1 MANALKTVR
10 PLKKFANRFSVEG
23 FNAGRPVHVIE
34 NTDASGT
41 EINVIYRYRRNVV
54 PQARCDDHRLI
65 SVESTRLGNS
75 TPTSVGV
82 FFYTYFC
89 LY

>member
-34 NTDASGT
+34 NTDDQGT
-41 EINVIYRYRRNVV
+41 EINVIYQRADGSWRTAPRDGTL
-54 PQARCDDHRLI
+54 QAAIEGMWFRKQ
-65 SVESTRLGNS
+65 
-75 TPTSVGV
+75 GV
-82 FFYTYFC
+82 MITG
-89 LY
+89 

>member
-34 NTDASGT
+34 STDASGT
-41 EINVIYRYRRNVV
+41 EINVIYQRADGSWRTAPKNGTL
-54 PQARCDDHRLI
+54 QAAIEGMWFRKQ
-65 SVESTRLGNS
+65 
-75 TPTSVGV
+75 GV
-82 FFYTYFC
+82 MITG
-89 LY
+89 

>member
-1 MANALKTVR
+1 MSNALKTVR

-41 EINVIYRYRRNVV
+41 EINVIYQRADGSWRTAPRDGTL
-54 PQARCDDHRLI
+54 QAAIEGMWFRKQ
-65 SVESTRLGNS
+65 
-75 TPTSVGV
+75 GV
-82 FFYTYFC
+82 MITG
-89 LY
+89 

>member
-34 NTDASGT
+34 NTDDQGT
-41 EINVIYRYRRNVV
+41 EINVIYQRADGSWRTAPKNGTL
-54 PQARCDDHRLI
+54 QAAIEGMWFRKQ
-65 SVESTRLGNS
+65 
-75 TPTSVGV
+75 GV
-82 FFYTYFC
+82 MITG
-89 LY
+89 

>member
-41 EINVIYRYRRNVV
+41 EINVIYQRADGSWRTAPRDGTL
-54 PQARCDDHRLI
+54 QAAIEGMWFRKQ
-65 SVESTRLGNS
+65 
-75 TPTSVGV
+75 GV
-82 FFYTYFC
+82 MITG
-89 LY
+89 

>member
-1 MANALKTVR
+1 MSNALKTVR

-41 EINVIYRYRRNVV
+41 EINVIYQRAVGSWRTAPKNGTL
-54 PQARCDDHRLI
+54 QAAIEGMWFRKQ
-65 SVESTRLGNS
+65 
-75 TPTSVGV
+75 GV
-82 FFYTYFC
+82 MITG
-89 LY
+89 

>member
-41 EINVIYRYRRNVV
+41 EINVIYQRRDGSWRTAPKNGTL
-54 PQARCDDHRLI
+54 QAAIEGMWFRKQ
-65 SVESTRLGNS
+65 
-75 TPTSVGV
+75 GV
-82 FFYTYFC
+82 MITG
-89 LY
+89 

>member
-23 FNAGRPVHVIE
+23 VNAGRPVHVIE

-41 EINVIYRYRRNVV
+41 EINVIYQRADGSWRTAPKNGTL
-54 PQARCDDHRLI
+54 QAAIEGMWFRKQ
-65 SVESTRLGNS
+65 
-75 TPTSVGV
+75 GV
-82 FFYTYFC
+82 MITG
-89 LY
+89 

>member
-41 EINVIYRYRRNVV
+41 EINVIYQRADGSWRTAPRDGTLHAAIEGMWFRK
-54 PQARCDDHRLI
+54 Q
-65 SVESTRLGNS
+65 
-75 TPTSVGV
+75 GV
-82 FFYTYFC
+82 MITG
-89 LY
+89 

>member
-1 MANALKTVR
+1 MSNALKTVR

-41 EINVIYRYRRNVV
+41 EINVIYQRADGSWRTA
-54 PQARCDDHRLI
+54 PQDGTLHAAI
-65 SVESTRLGNS
+65 SNMWFRKQ
-75 TPTSVGV
+75 GV
-82 FFYTYFC
+82 MITG
-89 LY
+89 

>member
-34 NTDASGT
+34 NTDDQGT
-41 EINVIYRYRRNVV
+41 EINVIYQRADGSWRTAPRDGTLQVAIEGMWFRK
-54 PQARCDDHRLI
+54 Q
-65 SVESTRLGNS
+65 
-75 TPTSVGV
+75 GV
-82 FFYTYFC
+82 MITG
-89 LY
+89 

>member
-1 MANALKTVR
+1 MSNALKTVR

-41 EINVIYRYRRNVV
+41 EINVIYQRADGSWRTAPKNGTL
-54 PQARCDDHRLI
+54 QAAIEGMWFRKQ
-65 SVESTRLGNS
+65 
-75 TPTSVGV
+75 GV
-82 FFYTYFC
+82 MITG
-89 LY
+89 

>member
-1 MANALKTVR
+1 MKNALKTVR

-41 EINVIYRYRRNVV
+41 EINVIYQRADGSWRTAPKNGTL
-54 PQARCDDHRLI
+54 QAAIEGMWFRKQ
-65 SVESTRLGNS
+65 
-75 TPTSVGV
+75 GV
-82 FFYTYFC
+82 MITG
-89 LY
+89 